1 MTSTLRLHRQ
11 KSNPNNK
18 TNKRPVDAEKNNM
31 DKSRPNNKGIS
42 RAKIARTFGRGPVPS
57 GFLRRSGAVVLALD
71 SQPNDRGSN
80 PGRRQSVVVEPLL
93 GARKQRGPG
102 LMATRTDPQIKRDGA
117 HGCGLGHG
125 WFRWLTRSV
134 AGRRRGSY
142 KIDAWPTTHCDCTT
156 RRV

>member
-11 KSNPNNK
+11 KSNPDNK
-18 TNKRPVDAEKNNM
+18 TNKWPVDAEKNNM
-31 DKSRPNNKGIS
+31 DKPRPNNKGIS
-42 RAKIARTFGRGPVPS
+42 RAKIARTFGRAPVPS

-80 PGRRQSVVVEPLL
+80 PGRRQSVVVEPLR

-102 LMATRTDPQIKRDGA
+102 LMATWTDPQIKRDGA

-142 KIDAWPTTHCDCTT
+142 KIDAWPTTH
-156 RRV
+156 